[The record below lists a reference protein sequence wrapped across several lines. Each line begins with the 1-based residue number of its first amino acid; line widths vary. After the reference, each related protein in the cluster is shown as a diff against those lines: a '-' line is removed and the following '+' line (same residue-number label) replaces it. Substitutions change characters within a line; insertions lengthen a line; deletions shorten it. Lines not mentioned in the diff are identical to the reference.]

1 MRWLINQNIQKSILT
16 ILIIALVIIVFVI
29 VYSYC
34 LPKHT
39 YILNLPAIED
49 IKDINII
56 SDEKTITISEYKEII
71 KIYEIIK
78 INRQTTEESIQDT
91 PINSEETVRINF
103 NFKTSGTSTIFLYN
117 KDNKYFIEQ
126 PYNGIYR
133 ILREEYNEIR
143 EIQNN

>member
-16 ILIIALVIIVFVI
+16 ILSIALVIIVLVI

-91 PINSEETVRINF
+91 LINSEETIRINF

-133 ILREEYNEIR
+133 ILREEYNEIK